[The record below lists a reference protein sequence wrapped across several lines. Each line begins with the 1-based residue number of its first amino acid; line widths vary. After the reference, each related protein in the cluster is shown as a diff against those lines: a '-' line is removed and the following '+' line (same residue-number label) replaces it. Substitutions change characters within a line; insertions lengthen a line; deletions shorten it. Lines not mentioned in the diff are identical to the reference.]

1 MLSYSFYAYD
11 NDGISKNLRAG
22 ARLLQRYEMEVGVA
36 KKSGRVGLEFGA
48 TTKQIC

>member
-36 KKSGRVGLEFGA
+36 KKYVGRLPA
-48 TTKQIC
+48 KYLT